1 LHDGSAMRSVATLCV
16 LVSALSLGPPSS
28 VAQPMPDRTAIL
40 PAPPVG
46 ASGEGRRTVE
56 RLMTA
61 WYDSLWKGECLE
73 REDPAPSM
81 AKLATM
87 IAAHPVADEQ
97 KAYREYY
104 DRHLFPKTKAWHE
117 GVPGFG
123 THASIEARRKEAVEW
138 KKTSAPKERE
148 AKTVEQVKTLA
159 GELAAFVKRTT
170 ADHEFV
176 STVMAASGC
185 YNKKFEFQ
193 SWRAATSERQMTDYV
208 NRILDKSVPPLTGAQ
223 RADLALKKLAE
234 DPPEGLAQQGSIL
247 ESAYLTYAQLL
258 EEAPLAAAYGEL
270 AAIGKA
276 GDAARYPKMTEEL
289 GAALVKRV
297 KQVTLS
303 AKVSAP
309 AAVTSLLAKTR
320 SKAARAT
327 SALEHNDRMQTD
339 QVEKNGKL
347 YERAYRLV
355 YDAVGV
361 EFIVDDRKKWLPDL
375 PGLPRTA
382 VCQVHAGHAI
392 KYAKGFGRKLGKWEL
407 QVGVSTVIVCPK

>member
-1 LHDGSAMRSVATLCV
+1 MRSVAALCL
-16 LVSALSLGPPSS
+16 LVSTLFVAPAIS
-28 VAQPMPDRTAIL
+28 AQPMPDRTAIL

-81 AKLATM
+81 AKLAAM
-87 IAAHPVADEQ
+87 IAAHPVADER
-97 KAYREYY
+97 KAYTEYY
-104 DRHLFPKTKAWHE
+104 DRHLFPKSKAWHA

-123 THASIEARRKEAVEW
+123 THAELETRRKTWLEW
-138 KKTSAPKERE
+138 KKTGAPKQRE
-148 AKTVEQVKTLA
+148 AKTVEQIRTLA
-159 GELAAFVKRTT
+159 GELVAYVKRTT
-170 ADHEFV
+170 AEHEFV
-176 STVMAASGC
+176 SKMMTASGC

-193 SWRAATSERQMTDYV
+193 SWRAATTDRQMSDYV
-208 NRILDKSVPPLTGAQ
+208 SDVLDKSVPPLTGAQ
-223 RADLALKKLAE
+223 QADISLKKLAA
-234 DPPEGLAQQGSIL
+234 DQPEGLAQRGSLL
-247 ESAYLTYAQLL
+247 ESAYLAYGQLV
-258 EEAPLAAAYGEL
+258 EQAPLAAAYGEL

-276 GDAARYPKMTEEL
+276 GDAARYPKLTVEL
-289 GAALVKRV
+289 ATALAARV
-297 KQVTLS
+297 REVTLS

-309 AAVTSLLAKTR
+309 SAVTSLLAKTR
-320 SKAARAT
+320 SKGARAT
-327 SALEHNDRMQTD
+327 SALEHNDRMETD

-347 YERAYRLV
+347 YERSYRLV

-361 EFIVDDRKKWLPDL
+361 EFVVDERKKWLPDL
-375 PGLPRTA
+375 PGLPARA

-407 QVGVSTVIVCPK
+407 QVGVSSVILCPK

>member
-1 LHDGSAMRSVATLCV
+1 MRSVATLCL
-16 LVSALSLGPPSS
+16 LVSVLSLSPASI
-28 VAQPMPDRTAIL
+28 AQPMPDRTAIL

-81 AKLATM
+81 AKLAAM
-87 IAAHPVADEQ
+87 IAAHPIADEQ
-97 KAYREYY
+97 KAYRDYY

-123 THASIEARRKEAVEW
+123 THASIEARRTAW
-138 KKTSAPKERE
+138 KTTAAPQERE
-148 AKTVEQVKTLA
+148 AKTVEQVKALA

-170 ADHEFV
+170 AEHDFV
-176 STVMAASGC
+176 SKLMAASGC

-193 SWRAATSERQMTDYV
+193 SWRAATDERQVSDRV
-208 NRILDKSVPPLTGAQ
+208 QSVLQRSVPPLTGSQ
-223 RADLALKKLAE
+223 QADIALKKLAAE
-234 DPPEGLAQQGSIL
+234 QPEGLAQRGSLL
-247 ESAYLTYAQLL
+247 ESAYLAYAQLV

-276 GDAARYPKMTEEL
+276 GDAARYPKLTEEL
-289 GAALVKRV
+289 GTALANRV
-297 KQVTLS
+297 KEVTLS

-309 AAVTSLLAKTR
+309 SAVTGLLAKTR

-327 SALEHNDRMQTD
+327 SALEHNDRMETD

-347 YERAYRLV
+347 YERSYRLV

-361 EFIVDDRKKWLPDL
+361 ELVVDDRKKWLPDL

-382 VCQVHAGHAI
+382 VCEVHAGHAI

-407 QVGVSTVIVCPK
+407 QTGVSTVIVCPK

>member
-1 LHDGSAMRSVATLCV
+1 MRSVATMCA
-16 LVSALSLGPPSS
+16 LVSALSLAPPIA
-28 VAQPMPDRTAIL
+28 AQPMPDRTAIL

-81 AKLATM
+81 AKLAAM
-87 IAAHPVADEQ
+87 ITAHPVAEEQ

-123 THASIEARRKEAVEW
+123 THASIEARRVAW
-138 KKTSAPKERE
+138 KSTSAPKERE
-148 AKTVEQVKTLA
+148 AKTVEQVQALA

-170 ADHEFV
+170 AEHEYV
-176 STVMAASGC
+176 SNVMAASPC
-185 YNKKFEFQ
+185 YNKKFELQ
-193 SWRAATSERQMTDYV
+193 SWRAATTERQVSDHV
-208 NRILDKSVPPLTGAQ
+208 DRVLGKSVPPLTGYQ
-223 RADLALKKLAE
+223 QADISLKRLAA
-234 DPPEGLAQQGSIL
+234 DPPEGLAQQGSVL
-247 ESAYLTYAQLL
+247 ESAYLAYGRLV

-276 GDAARYPKMTEEL
+276 GAAARYPKLTEEL
-289 GAALVKRV
+289 GAALATRV
-297 KQVTLS
+297 KQVILS
-303 AKVSAP
+303 PKVSAP
-309 AAVTSLLAKTR
+309 AAVTSLLGKLRT
-320 SKAARAT
+320 KAARAT

-347 YERAYRLV
+347 YERAYQLV

-361 EFIVDDRKKWLPDL
+361 EFVVDDRKKWLPDL

-382 VCQVHAGHAI
+382 VCEVHSGHAI

-407 QVGVSTVIVCPK
+407 QVGVATVIACPK

>member
-1 LHDGSAMRSVATLCV
+1 MRSVATLCA
-16 LVSALSLGPPSS
+16 LVSVLSLSPAIS
-28 VAQPMPDRTAIL
+28 VAQMPDRTAIL

-73 REDPAPSM
+73 GEDPAPSM
-81 AKLATM
+81 AKLAQM
-87 IAAHPVADEQ
+87 IAAHPIADEQ
-97 KAYREYY
+97 KAYRAYY
-104 DRHLFPKTKAWHE
+104 DQHLFPKTKAWHE

-123 THASIEARRKEAVEW
+123 THAAIEARRKAYLAW
-138 KKTSAPKERE
+138 KSTSAPKERE
-148 AKTVEQVKTLA
+148 AKTVEQVKALA

-170 ADHEFV
+170 AEHEFV
-176 STVMAASGC
+176 SNMMAASGC
-185 YNKKFEFQ
+185 YNKKFEYQ
-193 SWRAATSERQMTDYV
+193 SWRAATSENQMTDHV
-208 NRILDKSVPPLTGAQ
+208 NRVLDRSVPPLTGAA
-223 RADLALKKLAE
+223 RADLALKELAA
-234 DPPEGLAQQGSIL
+234 DLPEGLAQRGSLL

-276 GDAARYPKMTEEL
+276 GSAARYPKLTEEL
-289 GAALVKRV
+289 GTALAKRV
-297 KQVTLS
+297 REVTLS

-309 AAVTSLLAKTR
+309 SAVTSLLAKTR

-327 SALEHNDRMQTD
+327 SALEHRDRMQTD
-339 QVEKNGKL
+339 QFEKNGKL
-347 YERAYRLV
+347 YERSYRLV

-361 EFIVDDRKKWLPDL
+361 EFVVDERKKWLPDL

-382 VCQVHAGHAI
+382 VCEVNAGHAI
-392 KYAKGFGRKLGKWEL
+392 KYTKGFGRKLGKWEL
-407 QVGVSTVIVCPK
+407 QVGVASVIVCPK